1 MTLKSPSEE
10 KHACPYFAP
19 GNADLLVSLFFSV
32 LSLCSALSVEVVIQ
46 SK

>member
-19 GNADLLVSLFFSV
+19 GNADIGLLVFFCAKP
-32 LSLCSALSVEVVIQ
+32 L
-46 SK
+46 